1 MENSKQTTGAKII
14 TMEQP
19 FMIKP
24 YSKTQ
29 LIKLYRPIT
38 LYVLNKWL
46 KEIEAQTGPIVGRM
60 LSIKQMEIFVERYGI
75 PGQGYQKAA

>member
-1 MENSKQTTGAKII
+1 MENSKQNTGAKIL

-46 KEIEAQTGPIVGRM
+46 KEIEPQTGPIVGRM

>member
-1 MENSKQTTGAKII
+1 MENSNQNSGAKII
-14 TMEQP
+14 KLEVP

-29 LIKLYRPIT
+29 LVKLYRPIT

-46 KEIEAQTGPIVGRM
+46 KEIEPQTGAIIGRM
-60 LSIKQMEIFVERYGI
+60 LSVRQMEIFVERYGI
-75 PGQGYQKAA
+75 PGQGLQKAA

>member
-1 MENSKQTTGAKII
+1 MENSNQNTGAKII
-14 TMEQP
+14 KMEQP

-29 LIKLYRPIT
+29 LIKLYRPIS

-46 KEIEAQTGPIVGRM
+46 KEIEPLTGPIVGRM
-60 LSIKQMEIFVERYGI
+60 LSIKQMEIFVDRYGI
-75 PGQGYQKAA
+75 PGQGLQIAA

>member
-1 MENSKQTTGAKII
+1 MENQKSPSAKIMV
-14 TMEQP
+14 MEQAFP
-19 FMIKP
+19 IKP

-46 KEIEAQTGPIVGRM
+46 KEIEPQTGPIIGRM
-60 LSIKQMEIFVERYGI
+60 LSIKQMEIFVQRYGV
-75 PGQGYQKAA
+75 PGQALKQAA